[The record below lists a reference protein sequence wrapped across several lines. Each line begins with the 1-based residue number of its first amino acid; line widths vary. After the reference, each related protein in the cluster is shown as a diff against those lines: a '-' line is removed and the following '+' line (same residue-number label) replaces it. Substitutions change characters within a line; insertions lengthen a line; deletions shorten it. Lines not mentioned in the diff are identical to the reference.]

1 MTEQPD
7 QSDFVTPVWTRHGV
21 QPLLIAILVTAQCV
35 ALAVALEHF
44 LPTHSWVPATALA
57 LAVALQGVYGT
68 NWLELEGL
76 LVVSRP
82 LYRLGELTFITVIIR
97 VITWLAGDGWPD
109 FEQLRIYVLE
119 PMAFFDAAFIL
130 TLGLTIFAWQ
140 RAAALGSLFCFLA
153 ISEDEA
159 AIYRRAPKGTKQ
171 PHTRD
176 RSPLLADYY
185 RGWLWGGVLMLI
197 CASATTFILP
207 SFERTD
213 DLLRPAMTGALLVYV
228 VVGFWLL
235 SQGRL
240 AVMNEHWM
248 VFGMRAQT
256 QVERRWR
263 HASLRVL
270 ALVAVIAALLPFGST
285 SPMSGVFNTAIA
297 LLFKA
302 MLFMHGMVVLI
313 IAGILRLIGFD
324 GAFDLE
330 DATFEPPP
338 PLVEKAAE
346 AVANEPINNMIAG
359 SMFWIIV
366 CVAAAFAII
375 VFLRDRGYV
384 FDWETVDRLWRGL
397 RRWILA
403 MLRGVA
409 AEVDDIRI
417 AIQKVL
423 RVEPGVAAAK
433 TSRWRFIRVNA
444 LPPRDQVRYFY
455 FSALRHAAR
464 RGVGRRDHQ
473 TPLEFAG
480 DLVAR
485 WPEAQP
491 DSDALTAAFLT
502 VRYTKEPIDEANA
515 GTARTLW
522 KRLRVALKRRPI
534 AH

>member
-1 MTEQPD
+1 
-7 QSDFVTPVWTRHGV
+7 
-21 QPLLIAILVTAQCV
+21 
-35 ALAVALEHF
+35 
-44 LPTHSWVPATALA
+44 
-57 LAVALQGVYGT
+57 
-68 NWLELEGL
+68 
-76 LVVSRP
+76 
-82 LYRLGELTFITVIIR
+82 
-97 VITWLAGDGWPD
+97 
-109 FEQLRIYVLE
+109 
-119 PMAFFDAAFIL
+119 
-130 TLGLTIFAWQ
+130 
-140 RAAALGSLFCFLA
+140 
-153 ISEDEA
+153 
-159 AIYRRAPKGTKQ
+159 
-171 PHTRD
+171 
-176 RSPLLADYY
+176 
-185 RGWLWGGVLMLI
+185 
-197 CASATTFILP
+197 
-207 SFERTD
+207 
-213 DLLRPAMTGALLVYV
+213 
-228 VVGFWLL
+228 
-235 SQGRL
+235 
-240 AVMNEHWM
+240 
-248 VFGMRAQT
+248 
-256 QVERRWR
+256 
-263 HASLRVL
+263 
-270 ALVAVIAALLPFGST
+270 VAVIAALLPFGST

-313 IAGILRLIGFD
+313 VAGILRLIGFD

-359 SMFWIIV
+359 SMFWIMV

-464 RGVGRRDHQ
+464 RGAGRRDHQ

-502 VRYTKEPIDEANA
+502 ARYTKEPIDEANA

-522 KRLRVALKRRPI
+522 KRLRVALKRRPA

>member
-1 MTEQPD
+1 MTGQPD
-7 QSDFVTPVWTRHGV
+7 QSDFVTPEWTRHGV

-35 ALAVALEHF
+35 ALAIPFEPF
-44 LPTHSWVPATALA
+44 LPGHSWVPATALA

-68 NWLELEGL
+68 NWLELQGL

-97 VITWLAGDGWPD
+97 VITWLAGDGLPGLD
-109 FEQLRIYVLE
+109 QLRIYVLE

-130 TLGLTIFAWQ
+130 TLSLTIFAWQ

-153 ISEDEA
+153 ISKDEA
-159 AIYRRAPKGTKQ
+159 EIYRRAPKGTKQ

-197 CASATTFILP
+197 CASVTTFILP

-213 DLLRPAMTGALLVYV
+213 GPLRPAMTGALLVYV

-248 VFGMRAQT
+248 VFGMRAQA

-263 HASLRVL
+263 RASLRVL
-270 ALVAVIAALLPFGST
+270 ALVAVVAAFLPFGST
-285 SPMSGVFNTAIA
+285 TPMSGVFNTAIA
-297 LLFKA
+297 LLFKV
-302 MLFMHGMVVLI
+302 MLMLHGMVVLI
-313 IAGILRLIGFD
+313 IAGILRFIGFD
-324 GAFDLE
+324 GMFDLE
-330 DATFEPPP
+330 DETFEPPP
-338 PLVEKAAE
+338 PLIENVGEV
-346 AVANEPINNMIAG
+346 VANEPINEMIAG
-359 SMFWIIV
+359 SMFWIMV

-384 FDWETVDRLWRGL
+384 FDWETVARLWHGL
-397 RRWILA
+397 RHWFLT

-417 AIQKVL
+417 AIQNVL
-423 RVEPGVAAAK
+423 RVEPGVANTEK
-433 TSRWRFIRVNA
+433 SRWRFIRVNTLA
-444 LPPRDQVRYFY
+444 PRDQVRYFY
-455 FSALRHAAR
+455 FSALRHAER

-480 DLVAR
+480 DLAAR
-485 WPEAQP
+485 WPDAQL
-491 DSDALTAAFLT
+491 DSDALTKAFLT
-502 VRYTKEPIDEANA
+502 ARYTRETIDETAA
-515 GTARTLW
+515 GVARALW
-522 KRLRVALKRRPI
+522 KRLRSALKRK
-534 AH
+534 AAS